1 MDRWQI
7 VSVLNY
13 LDEELE
19 QKVILSKVKDLDN
32 KEGKEMVLNMIRL
45 ANLTRKG
52 FESGDISTLMSPRTV
67 ISWAENYSIF
77 EDLVKSFELSFLNKS
92 DETERPI
99 ISEYFQRCFG
109 TETKSSLSSESN

>member
-1 MDRWQI
+1 
-7 VSVLNY
+7 
-13 LDEELE
+13 
-19 QKVILSKVKDLDN
+19 
-32 KEGKEMVLNMIRL
+32 
-45 ANLTRKG
+45 
-52 FESGDISTLMSPRTV
+52 MSPRTV

-109 TETKSSLSSESN
+109 AETNSSISSEAS

>member
-1 MDRWQI
+1 
-7 VSVLNY
+7 
-13 LDEELE
+13 
-19 QKVILSKVKDLDN
+19 
-32 KEGKEMVLNMIRL
+32 MVAL
-45 ANLTRKG
+45 ADLTRQG
-52 FESGDISTLMSPRTV
+52 FMAGDISTVMSPRTV

-109 TETKSSLSSESN
+109 AETNSSISSESN